1 MNEFQNK
8 ELTILLDK
16 LSQETIRYSNLLTA
30 GCTEQEFRECRE
42 SIHELQE
49 SIDKI
54 KQHSSKPENKLE
66 QEENK
71 KGDASITSWKVI
83 DHEWINS
90 FTHTAFLFI
99 NPLHF

>member
-66 QEENK
+66 QEESK
-71 KGDASITSWKVI
+71 KGDASITS
-83 DHEWINS
+83 
-90 FTHTAFLFI
+90 
-99 NPLHF
+99 